1 MPRVNV
7 AELRFFQKISFEKI
21 TDEKS
26 IMLKRQKM
34 KVISPNFMPQLPISP
49 SRRQPLLPVLPE
61 LSKILHLYISI
72 PNFSMCIQLI
82 YFIMQNNSKLYNLY
96 CNRQQNNSK
105 IKNLYRNRQQNS
117 STFKTLYRNHLQN
130 NL

>member
-49 SRRQPLLPVLPE
+49 SRRQPLLPVLPD
-61 LSKILHLYISI
+61 LSKVFHLYI
-72 PNFSMCIQLI
+72 
-82 YFIMQNNSKLYNLY
+82 NSEVYSFF
-96 CNRQQNNSK
+96 RQMVE
-105 IKNLYRNRQQNS
+105 
-117 STFKTLYRNHLQN
+117 
-130 NL
+130 